1 MDSTEARLVRCFQ
14 TVFPDLQT
22 GGVPEATVDS
32 VPGWDSVATV
42 TLINVVEEEFG
53 LEIGLEDVE
62 RMVSFPEFLEYL
74 RSRQS
79 FAAAG

>member
-1 MDSTEARLVRCFQ
+1 MDNTETRLVRCFQ
-14 TVFPDLQT
+14 TVFPDLQA
-22 GGVPEATVDS
+22 GLVPEATVDS

-74 RSRQS
+74 RSRQP
-79 FAAAG
+79 FAAVG